1 MGCDPV
7 LRSASKNMM
16 TDAEVPSTESGPH
29 LHSSVNLSRLVPRPK
44 RNPSDLM
51 QQTLPEE
58 LFLGMLCLER
68 KRTERSGKRFLLLLL
83 DAQDAAETGRQAQVL
98 KGVIKAADTAR
109 RETDPAGWYKDSA
122 ILGIIF
128 AEIGELGDRATIDRL
143 LEKVHEAL
151 LAELSAE
158 GRKLVHVSVHTFPES
173 SDDGD
178 SRISAN
184 PTFYPDLFHEQRAKK
199 FPLVLKRVIDIV
211 GSVAA
216 IVVFSPLFLIISLLI
231 MLTSRGPVL
240 FKQKRLG
247 QFGEAFTF
255 LKFRSMY
262 VNNNPQIHR
271 EFMKRV
277 ISGAHDG
284 NAEGASKPV
293 FKMKDDPRI
302 TRIGRLLRRTS
313 LDELP
318 QFINVLRGEMSL
330 VGPRPPVPYEYE
342 VYDVWHRRRVLEIK
356 PGITGLWQVQG
367 RSRVRFDD
375 IVRLDLRYAR
385 AWSLWLDLQILAQT
399 PRAVLLGDGAY

>member
-7 LRSASKNMM
+7 LRSASKTMM
-16 TDAEVPSTESGPH
+16 TDAEVPSTESSPH

-98 KGVIKAADTAR
+98 KGVIKAADAAR

-158 GRKLVHVSVHTFPES
+158 GRKLVHVSVHTFPKS

-216 IVVFSPLFLIISLLI
+216 LVLFSPLFLIISLLI

-284 NAEGASKPV
+284 NTEGASKPV

>member
-7 LRSASKNMM
+7 LRSASKTMM
-16 TDAEVPSTESGPH
+16 PDREVSSTESSPH
-29 LHSSVNLSRLVPRPK
+29 FRSSVNLSRLVPRPK

-68 KRTERSGKRFLLLLL
+68 KRSERSGKRFLLLLL

-109 RETDPAGWYKDSA
+109 RETDPAGWYKDNA

-128 AEIGELGDRATIDRL
+128 AEIGELGDRAPTDRL

-151 LAELSAE
+151 LAELGVE
-158 GRKLVHVSVHTFPES
+158 GVRLVHVSLHSFPES

-211 GSVAA
+211 GSIAA
-216 IVVFSPLFLIISLLI
+216 LVLFSPLFLVISFLI

-240 FKQKRLG
+240 FRQKRLG

-284 NAEGASKPV
+284 NTEGASKPV

-313 LDELP
+313 MDELP

-342 VYDVWHRRRVLEIK
+342 EYDVWHRRRVLEIK
-356 PGITGLWQVQG
+356 PGITGLWQVKG
-367 RSRVRFDD
+367 RSRVGFDD
-375 IVRLDLRYAR
+375 IVRLDLQYAR
-385 AWSLWLDLQILAQT
+385 GWSLWLDLQILAQT